1 MMLRPGLL
9 LFAAAILLAAPAL
22 GQGRAPSLYTVSDV
36 AVDATAQTALKA
48 RDAARLDGE
57 RRALRTLLERITN
70 KEDWNRLP
78 KASDAELEDLL
89 QDFEVVS
96 EKTSAV
102 RYIAT
107 MTYRFQREAIAS
119 FLRDHGIAFAES
131 RSKPVLV
138 LPVLTAGGRSVL
150 WEDPNPWRAAWGEVS
165 GIGEGL
171 VPMRVSTGE
180 LADVQA
186 IDAGQ
191 AVRGDKDALIAL
203 SRSYEGVDVLV
214 ARAELSGS
222 GDQRTIA
229 LAAVRYAAGFPDQNW
244 TGSVKADGNEADD
257 VLFARAVAAVVAGV
271 NDAWKQSMLSH
282 GGGTSASA
290 SATLVATVPLRSLK
304 DWVTV
309 RERLRSVSSIQRMRL
324 LSLSKDAARVEIGYL
339 GEPETLQI
347 VLAQRDL
354 ALMPGAPDWTLSAKG
369 ARTQ

>member
-1 MMLRPGLL
+1 MMLRPLL
-9 LFAAAILLAAPAL
+9 LLLAATLLMTAPAL
-22 GQGRAPSLYTVSDV
+22 GQGRPPSLYTVSDV

-57 RRALRTLLERITN
+57 RRALRTLLERVTAQP
-70 KEDWNRLP
+70 DWNRLP

-107 MTYRFQREAIAS
+107 ITYRFQREAIAG
-119 FLRDHGIAFAES
+119 FLRDHGIAFAET

-138 LPVLTAGGRSVL
+138 LPVLSAGGRSVL
-150 WEDPNPWRAAWGEVS
+150 WEDPNPWRAAWGQAS

-171 VPMRVSTGE
+171 VPLRAATGE
-180 LADVQA
+180 LTDVQA
-186 IDAGQ
+186 IDAAQ
-191 AVRGDKDALIAL
+191 AMRGDRDALTAL
-203 SRSYEGVDVLV
+203 ARGYEGSDVLV

-222 GDQRTIA
+222 GAQRTIQ

-244 TGSVKADGNEADD
+244 VGSVKAEGNEDD
-257 VLFARAVAAVVAGV
+257 DALFARAVAAVVVEV
-271 NDAWKQSMLSH
+271 NDAWKQSMLTH
-282 GGGTSASA
+282 GDGTNASA
-290 SATLVATVPLRSLK
+290 SLIAAVPLTSLK
-304 DWVTV
+304 DWVAV
-309 RERLRSVSSIQRMRL
+309 RERLRSISSIQRMRL
-324 LSLSKDAARVEIGYL
+324 LSLSKDTARVEIGFL
-339 GEPETLQI
+339 GEAETLQI

-354 ALMPGAPDWTLSAKG
+354 VLVRGDPDWTLSAKG